1 MFTEE
6 DYKVINR
13 ELETLKMS
21 SLKRC
26 ANQEEFELVLKAFDF
41 ANEVH
46 KGVRRRSGEPYIL
59 HPIAVARIV
68 VQEIGLG
75 YKSICA
81 ALLHDVVEDTNY
93 TVEDIKNHFGQKIA
107 SLVDGLTKIKTALDS
122 DNITYSKSMQAENF
136 KRILLTLNDDVR
148 IVLIKLADRLH
159 NMRTIRFMPE
169 YKRDKI
175 LSETMYIFIPLAHR
189 LGLYSIK
196 SEMENIWLVH
206 REPEAYR
213 EIEAKLETV
222 MEERAGSIDSFVV
235 PIEKEL
241 EAIGYKVEILKRLK
255 TPYSIWKKM
264 TSKNV
269 PFEQIFDIYAV
280 RIIFEAKQGLSE
292 REQCWQIFSLI
303 TERYQYKPDRTRDW
317 VKEPKSNGYEAL
329 HLTVMG
335 PGGKW
340 IEVQI
345 RSERMNSIAERGVAA
360 HWMYKKGESSPS
372 EEGEIDL
379 WLKHVRDILED
390 PDSNALQF
398 LDNFHKELLSSD
410 IYIFTPK
417 GESKTLPKGSTALD
431 FAYIIHSEVG
441 NRAIAAKVN
450 QKLLPLSHVL
460 SSGDQVEIITSDSS
474 KPKREWLD
482 FIRTNRARNFIL
494 DSIKAETKDSIK
506 EGMRFLTSKLK
517 ERNIT
522 SKSRVIKKLIDY
534 YKAGSK
540 DELYHKIGIG
550 LIDLSDLDTA
560 LKTNV
565 EKRNVQMWGVKL
577 LTPVRN
583 TGKID
588 KHQDYEL
595 REDLTKGT
603 TTFTIAE
610 CCSPIP
616 GDNVVGFIEDDGS
629 VLVHKKSCQKA
640 TDIAAKQGDRI
651 VSARWSKHFMM
662 SYLARISITGLD
674 RMGIISDM
682 SKVISLQLGV
692 NMRKICIETHDEIFE
707 GTVDLYVRNT
717 DDLDKL
723 IKSLSAIKGIESVKR
738 VELNFNG

>member
-13 ELETLKMS
+13 EFETLKMAT
-21 SLKRC
+21 LKRC

-41 ANEVH
+41 ANEAH

-59 HPIAVARIV
+59 HPISVARIV

-122 DNITYSKSMQAENF
+122 DNITYSKSMQVENF

-213 EIEAKLETV
+213 EIEAKLDAV
-222 MEERAGSIDSFVV
+222 MEERAGSIDNFVV

-264 TSKNV
+264 TAKNV

-360 HWMYKKGESSPS
+360 HWMYKKGDCSPS
-372 EEGEIDL
+372 GEVEIDI

-431 FAYIIHSEVG
+431 FAYNIHTQVG
-441 NRAIAAKVN
+441 NKAIAAKVN

-460 SSGDQVEIITSDSS
+460 SNGDQVEIITSDSG
-474 KPKREWLD
+474 KPKREWLN
-482 FIRTNRARNFIL
+482 FVRTNRARNFIL

-506 EGMRFLTSKLK
+506 EGRLFLTSKLK

-522 SKSRVIKKLIDY
+522 TKSRVIKKLIEY

-550 LIDLSDLDTA
+550 LIDLSDLETA

-588 KHQDYEL
+588 KQQDYEL
-595 REDLTKGT
+595 REDLSKGT

-651 VSARWSKHFMM
+651 VSAKWSKHFMM

-692 NMRKICIETHDEIFE
+692 NMRKISIETHDEIFE

-738 VELNFNG
+738 VELNFNE

>member
-41 ANEVH
+41 ANEAH

-159 NMRTIRFMPE
+159 NMRTIQFMPE

-616 GDNVVGFIEDDGS
+616 GDNVVGFIEEDGS
-629 VLVHKKSCQKA
+629 VLVHKKSCQRA

-723 IKSLSAIKGIESVKR
+723 IKSLSAIKGIESVTR
-738 VELNFNG
+738 VELNFNE

>member
-41 ANEVH
+41 ANEAH

-629 VLVHKKSCQKA
+629 VLVHKKSCQRA

-723 IKSLSAIKGIESVKR
+723 IKSLSAIKGIESVTR
-738 VELNFNG
+738 VELNFNE

>member
-13 ELETLKMS
+13 EFETLKMS
-21 SLKRC
+21 TLKRC

-41 ANEVH
+41 ANEAH

-59 HPIAVARIV
+59 HPISVARIV

-122 DNITYSKSMQAENF
+122 DNITYSKSMQVENF

-206 REPEAYR
+206 REPEAYK

-264 TSKNV
+264 TAKNV

-280 RIIFEAKQGLSE
+280 RIIFEAKQGISE

-372 EEGEIDL
+372 GEVEIDI

-431 FAYIIHSEVG
+431 FAYNIHTQVG
-441 NRAIAAKVN
+441 NKAIAAKVN

-460 SSGDQVEIITSDSS
+460 SNGDQVEIITSDSG
-474 KPKREWLD
+474 KPKREWLN
-482 FIRTNRARNFIL
+482 FVRTNRARNFIL

-506 EGMRFLTSKLK
+506 EGRLFLTSKLK

-522 SKSRVIKKLIDY
+522 TKSRVIKKLIDY

-550 LIDLSDLDTA
+550 LIDLSDLETA

-583 TGKID
+583 TGIID
-588 KHQDYEL
+588 KQQDYEL
-595 REDLTKGT
+595 REDLSKGT

-651 VSARWSKHFMM
+651 VSAKWSKHFMM

-692 NMRKICIETHDEIFE
+692 NMRKISIETHDEIFE

-738 VELNFNG
+738 VELNFNE

>member
-522 SKSRVIKKLIDY
+522 SKSRVLKKLIDY

-550 LIDLSDLDTA
+550 LIDLSDLETA

-588 KHQDYEL
+588 KQRDYEL
-595 REDLTKGT
+595 REDLSKGT
-603 TTFTIAE
+603 ITFTIAE

-616 GDNVVGFIEDDGS
+616 GDNVVGFIEEDGS

>member
-13 ELETLKMS
+13 EFETLKMS
-21 SLKRC
+21 TLKRC

-41 ANEVH
+41 ANEAH

-59 HPIAVARIV
+59 HPISVARIV

-122 DNITYSKSMQAENF
+122 DNITYSKSMQVENF

-175 LSETMYIFIPLAHR
+175 LSETMYIFIPLVHR

-206 REPEAYR
+206 REPEAYK

-264 TSKNV
+264 TAKNV

-280 RIIFEAKQGLSE
+280 RIIFEAKQGISE

-372 EEGEIDL
+372 GEVEIDI

-431 FAYIIHSEVG
+431 FAYNIHTQVG
-441 NRAIAAKVN
+441 NKAIAAKVN

-460 SSGDQVEIITSDSS
+460 SNGDQVEIITSDSG
-474 KPKREWLD
+474 KPKREWLN
-482 FIRTNRARNFIL
+482 FVRTNRARNFIL

-506 EGMRFLTSKLK
+506 EGRLFLTSKLK

-522 SKSRVIKKLIDY
+522 TKSRVIKKLIDY

-550 LIDLSDLDTA
+550 LIDLSDLETA

-583 TGKID
+583 TGIID
-588 KHQDYEL
+588 KQQDYEL
-595 REDLTKGT
+595 REDLSKGT

-651 VSARWSKHFMM
+651 VSAKWSKHFMM

-692 NMRKICIETHDEIFE
+692 NMRKISIETHDEIFE

-738 VELNFNG
+738 VELNFNE

>member
-13 ELETLKMS
+13 EFETLKMS
-21 SLKRC
+21 TLKRC

-41 ANEVH
+41 ANEAH

-59 HPIAVARIV
+59 HPISVARIV

-122 DNITYSKSMQAENF
+122 DNITYSKSMQVENF

-175 LSETMYIFIPLAHR
+175 LSETMYIFIPLVHR

-206 REPEAYR
+206 REPEAYK

-264 TSKNV
+264 TAKNV

-280 RIIFEAKQGLSE
+280 RIIFEAKQGISE

-372 EEGEIDL
+372 GEVEIDI

-431 FAYIIHSEVG
+431 FAYNIHTQVG
-441 NRAIAAKVN
+441 NKAIAAKVN

-460 SSGDQVEIITSDSS
+460 SNGDQVEIITSDSG
-474 KPKREWLD
+474 KPKREWLN
-482 FIRTNRARNFIL
+482 FVRTNRARNFIL

-506 EGMRFLTSKLK
+506 EGRLFLTSKLK

-522 SKSRVIKKLIDY
+522 TKSRVIKKLIDY

-550 LIDLSDLDTA
+550 LIDLSDLETA

-583 TGKID
+583 TGIID
-588 KHQDYEL
+588 KQQDYEL
-595 REDLTKGT
+595 REDLSKGT

-651 VSARWSKHFMM
+651 VSAKWSKHFMM

-692 NMRKICIETHDEIFE
+692 NMRKISIETHDEIFE

-738 VELNFNG
+738 VELNSN